1 MAEVMQRNAYLEAEI
16 SKKTGEEGVVVVKE
30 VTSPP
35 NWVGNAVAASTGA
48 VAAVVITSLYLRLRR
63 QQ

>member
-1 MAEVMQRNAYLEAEI
+1 MAEVMQRNAYLEEEI
-16 SKKTGEEGVVVVKE
+16 SKKGKDEGVVVVKE

-48 VAAVVITSLYLRLRR
+48 VAVMVIMSLYLRLRR